1 MCDAYLQCD
10 NVVSLLTTGMAEEPA
25 HDAIVGETFAE
36 IIGEQF
42 KRLKYGDRFWHETSD
57 PVTGFTDSK
66 SCRSS

>member
-1 MCDAYLQCD
+1 
-10 NVVSLLTTGMAEEPA
+10 MAEEPA